1 LIYRTKSVP
10 HNLTGFVETA
20 EGRTKGA

>member
-10 HNLTGFVETA
+10 HNLRGFVETA
-20 EGRTKGA
+20 EGRTKWA